1 MIRMQEQLPKLHLEI
16 LLVPQQKLW
25 NELVDVP
32 DSFILYGGTAVALHL
47 GHRESVDFDFFGS
60 ETFDPDDLYKRVSF
74 LENSKVIQKSENTL
88 TCLVDRDGTVRV
100 SFFGVPE
107 IHPINSPVVV
117 TGNQLKIASLIDL
130 AGMKVSV
137 VQKRAE
143 AKDYIDIDAI
153 IQNGTIDLPM
163 ALAAGRHIYGQS
175 FNPEITLK
183 ALSYYEDGNLKTLS
197 SAVLDR
203 LAIAVKA
210 VDLDRL
216 PVIKRSSISSGH
228 GLR

>member
-1 MIRMQEQLPKLHLEI
+1 MQEQLPKLHLEI

-130 AGMKVSV
+130 AGMKVS
-137 VQKRAE
+137 
-143 AKDYIDIDAI
+143 D
-153 IQNGTIDLPM
+153 P
-163 ALAAGRHIYGQS
+163 
-175 FNPEITLK
+175 
-183 ALSYYEDGNLKTLS
+183 KT
-197 SAVLDR
+197 R
-203 LAIAVKA
+203 
-210 VDLDRL
+210 R
-216 PVIKRSSISSGH
+216 G
-228 GLR
+228 